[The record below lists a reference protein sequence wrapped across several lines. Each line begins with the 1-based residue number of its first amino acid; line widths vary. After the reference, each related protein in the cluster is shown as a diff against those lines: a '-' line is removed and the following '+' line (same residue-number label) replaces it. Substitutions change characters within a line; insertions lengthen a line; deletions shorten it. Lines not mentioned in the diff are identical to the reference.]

1 VLDLVQPRLAG
12 RRLRGLG
19 RQARRESYRARAR
32 RATRRRPGGAPGAG
46 ERDNIAP
53 APAGRALLSASGGQS
68 PNEEISTWTGSSR
81 SATDATRPGVTSFGS
96 LGSVTSTMGRSGSK
110 KRISHLPS
118 QPGADKVDSAEGMA
132 TLEAMSSH
140 HNFRPGQRNKLV
152 SEPPIA
158 APDEHAQLVEADQ
171 RFQAALDQAIAAGGE
186 RVEAM
191 QATVHL
197 KRRTKLSL

>member
-1 VLDLVQPRLAG
+1 MGTLQPPQRVA
-12 RRLRGLG
+12 
-19 RQARRESYRARAR
+19 AVF
-32 RATRRRPGGAPGAG
+32 
-46 ERDNIAP
+46 RDEACAQYFGP
-53 APAGRALLSASGGQS
+53 A
-68 PNEEISTWTGSSR
+68 
-81 SATDATRPGVTSFGS
+81 D
-96 LGSVTSTMGRSGSK
+96 GRSGSK

-118 QPGADKVDSAEGMA
+118 PPGADKVDSAEGMA

-186 RVEAM
+186 RVEAV

-197 KRRTKLSL
+197 KRRSKLSL